1 MRPLSG
7 ILSSY
12 FKYKV
17 HLIVQKRKRVFTTG
31 CPVEGVTEGRNKMEK
46 RTTLDIDLFCEV
58 LGQIL
63 SHERGTVVTVT
74 ATPKED
80 KDKDGKES

>member
-1 MRPLSG
+1 
-7 ILSSY
+7 
-12 FKYKV
+12 
-17 HLIVQKRKRVFTTG
+17 
-31 CPVEGVTEGRNKMEK
+31 MEK
-46 RTTLDIDLFCEV
+46 RTTLDINLFCEV